1 MIEQVCR
8 KERQYG
14 MKIREIAETKR
25 KAKEWFASYTA
36 DYDMEDPK
44 IALKAVHT
52 YHVAE
57 LCQTIAESMALNEVE
72 CMAAWLS
79 GLLHDVG
86 RFEQIRRFNTFSDAD
101 SIDHALLSTEILF
114 GTKEDASCGRIRQ
127 VILDPSWDI
136 YLYKAI
142 KYHSAYRLP
151 PDLSEMEK
159 TYCQILRDEEKIDI
173 FRVNLETPMEDI
185 YNTTTETLKQAEVTS
200 EVLQAFKERHAVLR
214 ALKKTPV
221 DNVVGH
227 ISLYYE
233 LVYPKSRQI
242 ALSQGYLLRLAEFA
256 SENERTRKVFE
267 DIRTQLQED
276 IENGSKK

>member
-1 MIEQVCR
+1 MIEQVYR

-57 LCQTIAESMALNEVE
+57 LCQTIAESLALNEVE

-101 SIDHALLSTEILF
+101 SIDHALIWDKGGCFLW
-114 GTKEDASCGRIRQ
+114 Q
-127 VILDPSWDI
+127 DPSG
-136 YLYKAI
+136 
-142 KYHSAYRLP
+142 H
-151 PDLSEMEK
+151 
-159 TYCQILRDEEKIDI
+159 LR
-173 FRVNLETPMEDI
+173 
-185 YNTTTETLKQAEVTS
+185 S
-200 EVLQAFKERHAVLR
+200 
-214 ALKKTPV
+214 
-221 DNVVGH
+221 VVGH
-227 ISLYYE
+227 LSL
-233 LVYPKSRQI
+233 
-242 ALSQGYLLRLAEFA
+242 
-256 SENERTRKVFE
+256 
-267 DIRTQLQED
+267 
-276 IENGSKK
+276 

>member
-57 LCQTIAESMALNEVE
+57 LCQTIAESLALNEVE

-136 YLYKAI
+136 YLYKAPTACHRI
-142 KYHSAYRLP
+142 YPRWKRPIARSLG
-151 PDLSEMEK
+151 M
-159 TYCQILRDEEKIDI
+159 QIRSI
-173 FRVNLETPMEDI
+173 FSGSIWKHLWRI
-185 YNTTTETLKQAEVTS
+185 FIIQ
-200 EVLQAFKERHAVLR
+200 
-214 ALKKTPV
+214 
-221 DNVVGH
+221 
-227 ISLYYE
+227 
-233 LVYPKSRQI
+233 RQ
-242 ALSQGYLLRLAEFA
+242 RP
-256 SENERTRKVFE
+256 
-267 DIRTQLQED
+267 
-276 IENGSKK
+276 